1 MSAMQELEFRDA
13 IRDAMSEEMRR
24 DKRVMLM
31 GEEVAEYNGA
41 YKVSRGMLDEFG
53 PRRIIDTPISESGFA
68 GMAIGA
74 AMLGLRPVVEF
85 MSWSFSLVAADPI
98 LNNAP
103 KMLFMS
109 GGQFGCPIVF
119 RGNDGAGGQLGST
132 HSWSVEGLFS
142 NVPGI
147 KIVIPSTPADAK
159 GLMKTAIR
167 DDDPVF
173 FLESERLLG
182 MKGEVPVGEDVLVKF
197 GQACVRR
204 EGTDCTIASW
214 GRPVHFCM
222 EAAEALAK
230 EGISCEVLD
239 LRTIR
244 PLDIGAIERSVRKT
258 SNLVIVDQSWSFGSP
273 GSEVAAQIHQRCFD
287 DLDHHVHRVHT
298 EDVPAPYAFNLEQE
312 YLPNTRKICEAV
324 RSATYN
330 A

>member
-1 MSAMQELEFRDA
+1 MSATQELEFRDA

-24 DKRVMLM
+24 DKRVMLI

-53 PRRIIDTPISESGFA
+53 PRRVIDTPISESGFA

-132 HSWSVEGLFS
+132 HSWCVEGLFS

-159 GLMKTAIR
+159 ALMKTAIR

-173 FLESERLLG
+173 FMESERLLG
-182 MKGEVPVGEDVLVKF
+182 MKGDVPVGEDVLLKF

-204 EGTDCTIASW
+204 AGTDCTLASW

-222 EAAEALAK
+222 EAAEELAK
-230 EGISCEVLD
+230 EGISCEVID

-244 PLDIGAIERSVRKT
+244 PLDIGSIERSVRKT

-287 DLDHHVHRVHT
+287 DLDNHVHRVHT

>member
-74 AMLGLRPVVEF
+74 AMMGLRPVVEF

-173 FLESERLLG
+173 FMESERMLG
-182 MKGEVPVGEDVLVKF
+182 MKGDVPVGEDVLVKF
-197 GQACVRR
+197 GQACIRR
-204 EGTDCTIASW
+204 AGTDCTLASW

-222 EAAEALAK
+222 EAAEELAK
-230 EGISCEVLD
+230 EGISCEVID

-244 PLDIGAIERSVRKT
+244 PLDIGSIERSVRKT

-287 DLDHHVHRVHT
+287 DLDNHVHRVHT
-298 EDVPAPYAFNLEQE
+298 EDVPAPYAYNLEQE

>member
-1 MSAMQELEFRDA
+1 MSATQELEFRDA

-24 DKRVMLM
+24 DKRVMLI

-182 MKGEVPVGEDVLVKF
+182 MKGEVPIGEDVLVKF

-287 DLDHHVHRVHT
+287 DLDNHVHRVHA

>member
-287 DLDHHVHRVHT
+287 DLDNHVHRVHT

>member
-74 AMLGLRPVVEF
+74 AMMGLRPVVEF

-98 LNNAP
+98 LNTAP

-173 FLESERLLG
+173 FMESERMLG
-182 MKGEVPVGEDVLVKF
+182 MKGDVPVGEDVLVKF
-197 GQACVRR
+197 GQACIRR
-204 EGTDCTIASW
+204 AGTDCTLASW

-222 EAAEALAK
+222 DAAQELAK
-230 EGISCEVLD
+230 EGISCEVID

-244 PLDIGAIERSVRKT
+244 PLDIGSIERSVRKT

-287 DLDHHVHRVHT
+287 DLDNHVHRVHT